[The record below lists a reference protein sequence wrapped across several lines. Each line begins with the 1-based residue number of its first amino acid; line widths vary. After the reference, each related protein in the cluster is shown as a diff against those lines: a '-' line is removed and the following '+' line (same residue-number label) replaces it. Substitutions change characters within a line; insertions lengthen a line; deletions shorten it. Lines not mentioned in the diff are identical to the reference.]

1 MWRVDPDK
9 HLMSVLRRDLHSLD
23 FLDRQLGFFFR
34 FWNGPSS
41 IRVIDE
47 RRDLVDDDFQ
57 GENNEFF
64 RLVWS
69 LSLINGDVNNRSAIK
84 NISRPVCFVIF
95 YVNCVQ
101 GGSMILLGGK
111 EGEGSG
117 SYFYF
122 RSGDWTKTNDD
133 AMKNTVNDNDEEKKY
148 LGQELGLDKIIRWV

>member
-1 MWRVDPDK
+1 
-9 HLMSVLRRDLHSLD
+9 
-23 FLDRQLGFFFR
+23 
-34 FWNGPSS
+34 
-41 IRVIDE
+41 VIDE

-69 LSLINGDVNNRSAIK
+69 LSLINGDVNNRGAIK

-117 SYFYF
+117 S
-122 RSGDWTKTNDD
+122 GDFWTKTNDD

>member
-1 MWRVDPDK
+1 MNVAIWS
-9 HLMSVLRRDLHSLD
+9 MT
-23 FLDRQLGFFFR
+23 
-34 FWNGPSS
+34 
-41 IRVIDE
+41 I
-47 RRDLVDDDFQ
+47 FQ

-69 LSLINGDVNNRSAIK
+69 LSLINGDVNNRGAIK

-148 LGQELGLDKIIRWV
+148 LGQELGLDK